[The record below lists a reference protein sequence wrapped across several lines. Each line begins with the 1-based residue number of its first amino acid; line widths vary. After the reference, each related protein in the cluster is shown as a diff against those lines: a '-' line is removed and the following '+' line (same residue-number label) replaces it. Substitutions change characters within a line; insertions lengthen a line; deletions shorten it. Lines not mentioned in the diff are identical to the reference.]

1 MMSRD
6 EFFKALNRVI
16 LITLAML
23 AGAYLLLGVQLLLT
37 GFKDPIL
44 HLTLATIFTV
54 ILTPVGVF
62 PLVVMSDRLR
72 KVKSELEGLL
82 RLDPLTELPNRR
94 AFFELAEKVFKRENT
109 IALMMVDIDHFKQ
122 VNDNYGHDMGDR
134 VLRSVAQ
141 SIQHIVGATKG
152 AAVKF
157 AARIGG
163 EEFAVLI
170 EGLTTAAA
178 ERLAADLVVTI
189 ARSSVQDGEQSI
201 KVTVSVGMA
210 QRGAGDNPGGVLRAA
225 DNACYRSKRLGR
237 NQWCNAANLGD
248 ANVVEVELGVSAR
261 AAA

>member
-1 MMSRD
+1 MMTRD

-23 AGAYLLLGVQLLLT
+23 AGAYLLLAVQLLLT
-37 GFKDPIL
+37 GFKDAVL

-72 KVKSELEGLL
+72 KVKDGLEDLL

-94 AFFELAEKVFKRENT
+94 AFFELAENAFKRENA
-109 IALMMVDIDHFKQ
+109 IALMMVDVDHFKQ
-122 VNDNYGHDMGDR
+122 VNDSYGHDVGDR

-141 SIQHIVGATKG
+141 SIQHIVAAAKG

-170 EGLTTAAA
+170 EGLTTDAAK
-178 ERLAADLVVTI
+178 RLAADLVTTI
-189 ARSSVQDGEQSI
+189 ARSSVHDGEQSI

-210 QRGAGDNPGGVLRAA
+210 QRRNDDNPGAVLRAA
-225 DNACYRSKRLGR
+225 DNACYRAKRLGR
-237 NQWCNAANLGD
+237 NQWCDAANL
-248 ANVVEVELGVSAR
+248 VETNADKMLLGVSAR
-261 AAA
+261 TAA